1 MKIILVIILSL
12 FCVSSFAKKPKVKYE
27 YKKHERFD
35 FDALDVQGSKSA
47 PGELSIPTR
56 HKTKHKNIL
65 PERKNFNREMKRAI
79 DTVI

>member
-1 MKIILVIILSL
+1 MKLVVMIILML
-12 FCVSSFAKKPKVKYE
+12 FSFAVCAKKGKVKYE
-27 YKKHERFD
+27 YKKYERFD

-56 HKTKHKNIL
+56 LKSKHRNKL
-65 PERKNFNREMKRAI
+65 PERRNFNREMKRAI

>member
-1 MKIILVIILSL
+1 MKILCFILLLTFSS
-12 FCVSSFAKKPKVKYE
+12 FSFAKKAKVKYE
-27 YKKHERFD
+27 YKKYERFD

-56 HKTKHKNIL
+56 LKTKHRNKL
-65 PERKNFNREMKRAI
+65 PERRNFHREMKRAV

>member
-1 MKIILVIILSL
+1 MKLSIILILIL
-12 FCVSSFAKKPKVKYE
+12 FSSSSFAKKSKVKYE
-27 YKKHERFD
+27 YKRYERFD

-56 HKTKHKNIL
+56 LKSKYKNKL
-65 PERKNFNREMKRAI
+65 PERRHFNREMKRAI

>member
-1 MKIILVIILSL
+1 MKLIIIIIFVTFSA
-12 FCVSSFAKKPKVKYE
+12 VSFAKKGKVKYE
-27 YKKHERFD
+27 YKKYERFD

-56 HKTKHKNIL
+56 LKTKHRNKL
-65 PERKNFNREMKRAI
+65 PERRNFHREMKRAI